1 LDEYILQLSRIPT
14 LLKNVKEDSTVIR
27 WCAAYALTEIV
38 KNNPKTRKQLIPLFE
53 EISKTEQNNGVKNVY
68 QKVLKLLDKG
78 G

>member
-1 LDEYILQLSRIPT
+1 LGEYILQLSRIPT

-53 EISKTEQNNGVKNVY
+53 EISKTEQNNGVQNVH

>member
-1 LDEYILQLSRIPT
+1 MDEYILQLSRIPK
-14 LLKNVKEDSTVIR
+14 LLKKVKEDSTVIR